1 MLNVQRTVKYA
12 RVQELEGLLVEANR
26 EIERLNQMIESQVE
40 RTHKNKEFK
49 RLLKIIETQAT

>member
-26 EIERLNQMIESQVE
+26 EIERLNQMIESQV
-40 RTHKNKEFK
+40 
-49 RLLKIIETQAT
+49 